1 MTVAAAVVARLRVLA
16 HVDRM
21 GPQYAAYWGL
31 MAQGSLP
38 RAGDSQLLVE
48 VSPSNAVF
56 PLTDVAMKRTAVRS
70 AGTLV
75 ERDFG
80 LMELHADTSDVVLEA
95 ADAILEALDLD
106 WADRLAPAVVS
117 SQLLPNITPDH
128 SQLFNKIRRGAWTQ
142 PGDTLYVLEVS
153 PAAWVYLIANEIEK
167 GVDIELV
174 RAAGTGL
181 YGRLIV
187 AGTESA
193 AQMAERIALGVI
205 DSVLPN
211 AVVAGPPAGGR

>member
-1 MTVAAAVVARLRVLA
+1 MAAAVSARLRVLA

-38 RAGDSQLLVE
+38 REGDSQLLVE

-56 PLTDVAMKRTAVRS
+56 PLTDAAMKRTAVRS

-80 LMELHADTSDVVLEA
+80 LMELHADTPDTVLEA
-95 ADAILEALDLD
+95 ADAILGALDQR
-106 WADRLAPAVVS
+106 WSDRMAPTVVS
-117 SQLLPNITPDH
+117 TQLLPNITPDH
-128 SQLFNKIRRGAWTQ
+128 SQLFNKVRRGAWTL
-142 PGDTLYVLEVS
+142 PHDTLYVLEVS
-153 PAAWVYLIANEIEK
+153 PAAWVYLIANELEK

-187 AGTESA
+187 AGTEA
-193 AQMAERIALGVI
+193 AAAMAEQTALGTI
-205 DSVLPN
+205 DSVRRD
-211 AVVAGPPAGGR
+211 AVVTGDPTGGQ

>member
-1 MTVAAAVVARLRVLA
+1 
-16 HVDRM
+16 M

-38 RAGDSQLLVE
+38 RVGDSQVLVE
-48 VSPSNAVF
+48 VSPSFAVF
-56 PLTDVAMKRTAVRS
+56 PLTDVAMKRTSVRS

-80 LMELHADTSDVVLEA
+80 LMELHADTPDAVLEA
-95 ADAILEALDLD
+95 ADAVLEALDMRRE
-106 WADRLAPAVVS
+106 DRLAPTVVS
-117 SQLLPNITPDH
+117 SQVLSNITPDH
-128 SQLFNKIRRGAWTQ
+128 SQLFNRVRRGAWTL
-142 PGDTLYVLEVS
+142 PHDTLYVLEVT
-153 PAAWVYLIANEIEK
+153 PAAWVYLIANEVEK

-193 AQMAERIALGVI
+193 ARMAELIALGLI
-205 DSVLPN
+205 DSVRQD
-211 AVVAGPPAGGR
+211 AVVAGGPTGGR

>member
-1 MTVAAAVVARLRVLA
+1 MAAAVGARLRVLA

-38 RAGDSQLLVE
+38 RVGDSQLLVE

-56 PLTDVAMKRTAVRS
+56 PLTDAAMKRTAVHS

-80 LMELHADTSDVVLEA
+80 LMELHAATPDTVLEA
-95 ADAILEALDLD
+95 ADAVLAALGMR
-106 WADRLAPAVVS
+106 WADRMAPTVVS
-117 SQLLPNITPDH
+117 TQLLPNIAPDH
-128 SQLFNKIRRGAWTQ
+128 SQLFNKIRRGAWTL
-142 PGDTLYVLEVS
+142 PGDTLFVLEVS
-153 PAAWVYLIANEIEK
+153 PAAWVYLVANELEK

-174 RAAGTGL
+174 RVAGTGL

-193 AQMAERIALGVI
+193 AQMAESVALGVI
-205 DSVLPN
+205 ESVRAN
-211 AVVAGPPAGGR
+211 AVVAGDPAGGR